1 MPLYVTMRVPV
12 SREAIRAALE
22 GLCALNFQLMRQ
34 ARELGGGFPPL
45 YEAGVV
51 YRKERRGFEDWQN
64 AIELLRAGRGDCEEL
79 TGYRVAEL
87 RDEGEPAMPFIDV
100 TPRGSFHAL
109 VERASG
115 ELEDPSRNLLAL
127 EVEERGL
134 GAVRTSLR
142 HEFAPLPPRR
152 RRALG
157 TVGMDAT
164 ELGELLLPGRYRY

>member
-1 MPLYVTMRVPV
+1 MPLYVTMRIPV
-12 SREAIRAALE
+12 SRDSIRAALE
-22 GLCALNFQLMRQ
+22 GLCALNFQVMRK
-34 ARELGGGFPPL
+34 ATELGGEFPPL
-45 YEAGVV
+45 YESGIV

-64 AIELLRAGRGDCEEL
+64 AIELLRAGCGDCEEL

-87 RDEGEPAMPFIDV
+87 RNQGEPAMPYIEV

-115 ELEDPSRNLLAL
+115 ELEDPSRLLLAL
-127 EVEERGL
+127 EVDERGL
-134 GAVRTSLR
+134 GAVRTSLQ

-157 TVGMDAT
+157 AVGMELH
-164 ELGELLLPGRYRY
+164 ELGELLLPDDR